1 MASMKDKLRSFMAF
15 VREDLLQS
23 FFWCPVLHNPGT
35 FQKPPRTTPLNLIA
49 LTSNLIHL
57 PLGPVH
63 CRQHSLQNCHPESL
77 LFLSQMIVLTGI
89 LGLTLFVST
98 LFFFILWSSLIP
110 FKYSDPLCPQILDQ
124 AWQVLD
130 IHKDLQN

>member
-1 MASMKDKLRSFMAF
+1 
-15 VREDLLQS
+15 
-23 FFWCPVLHNPGT
+23 
-35 FQKPPRTTPLNLIA
+35 
-49 LTSNLIHL
+49 
-57 PLGPVH
+57 
-63 CRQHSLQNCHPESL
+63 
-77 LFLSQMIVLTGI
+77 MIVLTGI

-130 IHKDLQN
+130 IHKDL